1 MKLVKNLTVEEAT
14 ELADEIEDDV
24 ESESEIERKF
34 RIYQKRVANLK
45 FFQKKPPKE
54 DNK

>member
-1 MKLVKNLTVEEAT
+1 MKVAKNLTVEEAQ
-14 ELADEIEDDV
+14 EIAEGIEDID
-24 ESESEIERKF
+24 ESEIEKKM
-34 RIYQKRVANLK
+34 RIYQKRIANLR